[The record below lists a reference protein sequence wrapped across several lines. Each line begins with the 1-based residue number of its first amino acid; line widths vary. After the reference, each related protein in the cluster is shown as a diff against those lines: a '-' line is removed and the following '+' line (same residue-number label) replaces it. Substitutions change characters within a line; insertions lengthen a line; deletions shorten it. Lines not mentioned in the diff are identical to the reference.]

1 MEILG
6 SKTAIKILTI
16 IMQDPLR
23 EFKEI
28 ELIGAAETGKGS
40 GAGVINTLVKGN
52 VLLEKRQGRTKM
64 LSLHLKS
71 EAAFVLK
78 HLFSENKIKK
88 IPLSKSSAF
97 FLLKKEVRKDVHLM
111 ILFGSTLA
119 GTAKMDSDIDLFVV
133 PKDVGK
139 IEKARKKVEELLGE
153 QFNIHYCTK
162 EEVMERV
169 KEDIFIRNIILNGY
183 TLEGYELNK
192 ELFSSLGKKNNIGRL
207 LFLHERVNS
216 SLRNYVQKDHETA
229 EEILNNTLQ
238 QLIFYI
244 LEEKNISCA
253 SKQDAEKMI
262 STIQEGRQIEKI
274 KKASLKESISCTH
287 DFIISLL
294 QKKIVEE
301 EGYDYK

>member
-16 IMQDPLR
+16 ILQDPLR

-40 GAGVINTLVKGN
+40 GAGVINTLVKEN
-52 VLLEKRQGRTKM
+52 ILLEKRQGRTKM

-71 EAAFVLK
+71 EAAFMLK

-97 FLLKKEVRKDVHLM
+97 FLLKKEVSKDVHLM

-119 GTAKMDSDIDLFVV
+119 GTAKRDSDIDLFVV
-133 PKDVGK
+133 PKEVER

-162 EEVMERV
+162 EDIMV
-169 KEDIFIRNIILNGY
+169 KVKGDTFIKNILLKGY
-183 TLEGYELNK
+183 TLVGYELSK
-192 ELFSSLGKKNNIGRL
+192 ELFSSLGKKSNIARL

-216 SLRNYVQKDHETA
+216 SLRNYTQKDHKTA
-229 EEILNNTLQ
+229 GEILNNTLQ

-262 STIQEGRQIEKI
+262 FTIQEGKQIEKI
-274 KKASLKESISCTH
+274 KKASLKESIFCTH
-287 DFIISLL
+287 NFIISLL
-294 QKKIVEE
+294 QKKIVGE
-301 EGYDYK
+301 EGYDYE